1 MYLISGFAPL
11 FKMPFSENHLFIEW
25 LAFFCGIMMV
35 FLGTYMLIA
44 ANKAEEANTLPIP
57 DEPDEPNHSYTPRI
71 IDLD

>member
-1 MYLISGFAPL
+1 
-11 FKMPFSENHLFIEW
+11 
-25 LAFFCGIMMV
+25 MV